1 MAGPAVDGPVRA
13 GRTGR
18 AARWVRSLGLTR
30 RGRALLVVGVA
41 LGAAGVWQGQ
51 QALLRVA
58 LLVLLLPL
66 VSLGL
71 AALASTGLGVR
82 RSTTPSRAVVGQPC
96 RVRLDLRNPGRV
108 ATPVLLA
115 QDHLPAGWPRAPR
128 FTVDPLPPGG
138 RAAVAYSAVPPR
150 RGHHRLGPLRV
161 RVTDPLGLCELP
173 ARSGGRDDVLALPA
187 TVEVPGAASL
197 LSGRGGDDAGGGVG
211 AASGER
217 GMSTREYRP
226 GDDVRR
232 VHWRSTARRGE
243 LMVRQ
248 DEQPRQRRGAVVL
261 DRRPGAFADAD
272 AFERAVSAAASLA
285 TSLHDAG
292 AAVHLELGPPATA
305 AGAAGSRA
313 AGREGLLEQ
322 LALVDLG
329 DEASLAAALA
339 AALGRRGES
348 DAREGVLA
356 VVAGRLSR
364 ADAELLAGAQ
374 GAGVAGV
381 RRRAAALAVLGQ
393 APAPGAV
400 EALLRAGWAVLD
412 LSEGEPLAD
421 AWQRAR
427 EPVAAG
433 VAAAGA
439 AGGGAP

>member
-1 MAGPAVDGPVRA
+1 M
-13 GRTGR
+13 
-18 AARWVRSLGLTR
+18 RSLGLTR
-30 RGRALLVVGVA
+30 RGRVLLA
-41 LGAAGVWQGQ
+41 AGAAFGAVGLWQGQ
-51 QALLRVA
+51 QAVLRVA
-58 LLVLLLPL
+58 LLALLLPL

-71 AALASTGLGVR
+71 AALASTALGVR

-108 ATPVLLA
+108 PTPVLLA
-115 QDHLPAGWPRAPR
+115 QDHLPAGWSRAPR

-173 ARSGGRDDVLALPA
+173 ARSGGRDDVLVLPA
-187 TVEVPGAASL
+187 TEPVPGATSL
-197 LSGRGGDDAGGGVG
+197 LTGQGGDDVGGGAGV
-211 AASGER
+211 AAGER

-261 DRRPGAFADAD
+261 DRRPGAFGEPGAD

-285 TSLHDAG
+285 VSLHDAG
-292 AAVHLELGPPATA
+292 AAVHLELGPPSVPL
-305 AGAAGSRA
+305 AGA
-313 AGREGLLEQ
+313 AGREGLLEA
-322 LALVDLG
+322 LALADLG
-329 DEASLAAALA
+329 EESSLTAALA
-339 AALGRRGES
+339 AVRGGRSSAETR
-348 DAREGVLA
+348 DGVLA
-356 VVAGRLSR
+356 LVAGALSR
-364 ADAELLAGAQ
+364 ADAEMVAGVQAAGAT
-374 GAGVAGV
+374 GV
-381 RRRAAALAVLGQ
+381 RRRTAALVVLVQ

-421 AWQRAR
+421 AWLRAR
-427 EPVAAG
+427 EPAAAG
-433 VAAAGA
+433 AAAAGA
-439 AGGGAP
+439 AGGIAS

>member
-1 MAGPAVDGPVRA
+1 MARVRA
-13 GRTGR
+13 GLPR
-18 AARWVRSLGLTR
+18 AVRSLGLTR
-30 RGRALLVVGVA
+30 RGRALLVVGA
-41 LGAAGVWQGQ
+41 LLGLGGLWQGQ

-71 AALASTGLGVR
+71 AALASTALGVR

-108 ATPVLLA
+108 PTPVLLA

-138 RAAVAYSAVPPR
+138 RAAVAYSAVPPQ

-173 ARSGGRDDVLALPA
+173 ARSGGRDDVLVLPA
-187 TVEVPGAASL
+187 TVPVPGAASL
-197 LSGRGGDDAGGGVG
+197 LTGRGGDDAGGGAG
-211 AASGER
+211 TASGER
-217 GMSTREYRP
+217 STSTREYRA

-261 DRRPGAFADAD
+261 DRRPGAFLDAD

-285 TSLHDAG
+285 VSLHDAG
-292 AAVHLELGPPATA
+292 AAVHLELALP
-305 AGAAGSRA
+305 GAAAATRA
-313 AGREGLLEQ
+313 TGREPLLEA

-329 DEASLAAALA
+329 DEGSLTAAVTSA
-339 AALGRRGES
+339 AGGRSAAE
-348 DAREGVLA
+348 ARDGVLA
-356 VVAGRLSR
+356 VVAGSLAR
-364 ADAELLAGAQ
+364 ADAELLAGVQRAAAP
-374 GAGVAGV
+374 GA
-381 RRRAAALAVLGQ
+381 RRRAAALTVLA
-393 APAPGAV
+393 APAAPGAV
-400 EALLRAGWAVLD
+400 ELLLRAGWSVLD
-412 LSEGEPLAD
+412 LSEGEALAD
-421 AWQRAR
+421 AWLRAR

-433 VAAAGA
+433 APAGA
-439 AGGGAP
+439 GGVAS